1 MKKILVIYSSQTGQ
15 MSDVL
20 QSLCADIKEKARID
34 FFKIELESPFPFPW
48 KDYDTFFD
56 AMPESVLGIPQ
67 AIKPLAIPDATGYDL
82 VILGYQP
89 WFLSPSVP
97 FNSFLQSEYAA
108 VLKGK
113 PVVTVIACRNMWL
126 RAQEKVKES
135 LLSLGATLVG
145 NIALDDKHPNLAS
158 TMSIVRWMIH
168 GQKEASDK
176 YPEAGVST
184 GDIKDTRRFGPTI
197 LHALE
202 QGQLDT
208 LQVQLLEQDAIPL
221 RPNLIVMEG
230 NGARQFPKWAA
241 NTIKQGKAGDPAR
254 KKMLKKFKVTLFI
267 AIFILSPVSGGLARL
282 KTLLTK
288 KKTAENLA
296 YFRQVAFV
304 PGKI

>member
-1 MKKILVIYSSQTGQ
+1 MKNILVIYSSQTGQ
-15 MSDVL
+15 MLEVL
-20 QSLCADIKEKARID
+20 QSLCATIKEQVQLD
-34 FFKIELESPFPFPW
+34 FFKIELERPFPFPW

-67 AIKPLAIPDATGYDL
+67 AIKPLTIPENKQYDL
-82 VILGYQP
+82 VLLGYQP
-89 WFLSPSVP
+89 WFLSPSIP
-97 FNSFLQSEYAA
+97 FNSFLQSEYAR
-108 VLKGK
+108 VLEGK

-126 RAQEKVKES
+126 RAQEKVKER
-135 LLSLGATLVG
+135 LQALNATLVG

-168 GQKEASDK
+168 GQKEASEK

-184 GDIKDTRRFGPTI
+184 TDIHDTRRFGPTI

-208 LQVQLLEQDAIPL
+208 LQDQLLEQGAIPL

-230 NGARQFPKWAA
+230 NGAKQFPKWAA
-241 NTIKQGKAGDPAR
+241 NTLKYGKAGDPAR
-254 KKMLKKFKVTLFI
+254 KKMLKKFKITLFV
-267 AIFILSPVSGGLARL
+267 AIFILSPISGGLARL
-282 KTLLTK
+282 KTLLTR
-288 KKTAENLA
+288 KKTATDLA